1 MSVAGTPESLHE
13 QHGLEGEHVR
23 SHQPG
28 HHVNDPRAQQV
39 ALVDLQLPVRQVHAQ
54 EVAAAMSP
62 RTIRKP
68 SWRKRT
74 YSSMLTG
81 LASIVVKLPV
91 TGRHAAA

>member
-1 MSVAGTPESLHE
+1 VAGTSGSLHE

-23 SHQPG
+23 SDQRG
-28 HHVNDPRAQQV
+28 HHVNDPRVQQA
-39 ALVDLQLPVRQVHAQ
+39 ALVDLQLPVHHVHAQ

-68 SWRKRT
+68 SCRKRT

-81 LASIVVKLPV
+81 RRPSS
-91 TGRHAAA
+91 